1 MPDRTDSQRFR
12 DFAGNTGPYVLLLWG
27 LIFLL
32 GVLLR
37 VSHLGAMSMWH
48 DEAYGYQFASRS
60 LGEMFPLLK
69 ADVHPPLYFLLLH
82 IWLYF
87 GSSAAWL
94 RGLSVVFGMLVLIA
108 GYLIGKRFFGVHVG
122 LLLMFFLAVSPT
134 EIHYSQEIRM
144 YSLLAFLSGMMIYA
158 ALLYVRS
165 RAHGHM
171 ALFIVTAALCLY
183 THYYS
188 LVLIAGLLLY
198 VLLDFIGQGLKTE
211 IALRKALTCL
221 VLIVILYVPWLETFF
236 THLLNNTL
244 MGIGAFE
251 RGGLTLSRMHEYMF
265 DPLLGVVP
273 WVPIGIRLLSKQF
286 STLFWYVELLVFLVV
301 LIIVS
306 LQGAKQ
312 LWSRA
317 SWRRFLIC
325 ALGLPLVLMLVHVQL
340 QGRLYS
346 RFFIIYL
353 PIVFLL
359 LSLGLVRMRSRI
371 VAGGI
376 LIFLICFFYLSSK
389 TYLSLDI
396 RDVTMPAYSYVA
408 ETRRAEDLVVH
419 ANPFSFMPFLYY
431 DRAHADREYI
441 LNSQRVSLMV
451 RLLEGKKKIL
461 VRPAQLAQAP
471 HLWLVVSDWSFDN
484 RDWLQRLESRWLASG
499 WVKEKVR
506 RFSGGLKW
514 CDVALYRRTSP

>member
-1 MPDRTDSQRFR
+1 MSDRSDSQHFGEI
-12 DFAGNTGPYVLLLWG
+12 ASNAGPYVPLLWG

-37 VSHLGAMSMWH
+37 VSHLGAMSVWS
-48 DEAYGYQFASRS
+48 DEGFSYNFASRP
-60 LGEMFPLLK
+60 LGQMLPLLK
-69 ADVHPPLYFLLLH
+69 MDVHPPLYFLLLH
-82 IWLYF
+82 VWLYL
-87 GSSAAWL
+87 GSSAVWL

-122 LLLMFFLAVSPT
+122 LLLMFFLAVSPA

-165 RAHGHM
+165 VAHGHM
-171 ALFIVTAALCLY
+171 ALFVVIAALCLY

-188 LVLIAGLLLY
+188 LFLIGGLLLY
-198 VLLDFIGQGLKTE
+198 VLIDLIGRGLKTE
-211 IALRKALTCL
+211 IALRKVLTCL
-221 VLIVILYVPWLETFF
+221 VLIVVLYLPWIETFF
-236 THLLNNTL
+236 THLLNNVL
-244 MGIGAFE
+244 MGVHSFE
-251 RGGLTLSRMHEYMF
+251 RAGLTLGRMHEYLF
-265 DPLLGVVP
+265 DPLLGLVP
-273 WVPIGIRLLSKQF
+273 WVPIGIQLSFNPF

-306 LQGAKQ
+306 LQGAKH
-312 LWSRA
+312 LWSQA

-325 ALGLPLVLMLVHVQL
+325 ALAVPLVLTLVHVQL

-346 RFFIIYL
+346 RCFIIYL

-359 LSLGLVRMRSRI
+359 LSLGLVHMRSRV

-376 LIFLICFFYLSSK
+376 LIFLTCFFYLSSK

-396 RDVTMPAYSYVA
+396 RDVTMPAYNYVA
-408 ETRRAEDLVVH
+408 ESRRAEDLVVH

-441 LNSQRVSLMV
+441 LNSQRVSLIV
-451 RLLEGKKKIL
+451 RLLAGKRKIL
-461 VRPAQLAQAP
+461 VRPAQLAQAT
-471 HLWLVVSDWSFDN
+471 HLWLIVSDWSFDN
-484 RDWLQRLESRWLASG
+484 RDWLQRLENRWLVSG

-514 CDVALYRRTSP
+514 CDVALYRRASP